1 MALGLEMKSSIAI
14 FLLLLASTA
23 VAKDSECSRI
33 PERYRVEGPFTVSQL
48 EAESLEFW
56 DKRKEKLEG
65 RIPRVPFG
73 KGNAEWKQFVSKIR
87 KGDKLL
93 KYDEGCCTGIILV
106 RGECIVEWFQL
117 SES

>member
-1 MALGLEMKSSIAI
+1 MKSATAI
-14 FLLLLASTA
+14 LLVLLANAS
-23 VAKDSECSRI
+23 VANEIECSRI

-65 RIPRVPFG
+65 SIPRVPFG
-73 KGNAEWKQFVSKIR
+73 KGNAEWRQFISKIR

-93 KYDEGCCTGIILV
+93 RYDEGCCTGVILV
-106 RGECIVEWFQL
+106 RGECIVEWFQI